1 MDLCNL
7 MLKIEMGDKKITQS
21 GGKGTSRTEK
31 LKRKTW
37 CGSGRM
43 GACGLGC
50 MIGIGKSQKKS
61 KPTRKNYERWTTK
74 TLLAKT
80 D

>member
-43 GACGLGC
+43 GACG
-50 MIGIGKSQKKS
+50 
-61 KPTRKNYERWTTK
+61 KNYERWTTK